1 MVVPINGVL
10 SLQGRNFTWFR
21 NVQQDPTVVG
31 PANCTLAS
39 ACEQAPTPICP
50 LIKECPDGSVVDL
63 VVSHPDRAANFAPV
77 HCLSFPFLL
86 NVMH

>member
-1 MVVPINGVL
+1 MSTNDCFP
-10 SLQGRNFTWFR
+10 LQGRNFTWFR

-63 VVSHPDRAANFAPV
+63 VVSHDDTTASLQQRGF
-77 HCLSFPFLL
+77 LSS
-86 NVMH
+86 V